1 MTDEDKFLSAVKE
14 LRKTQVKR
22 TFDQSV
28 DIIVNL
34 REFDVRRESFNTFI
48 RVPHKIKERKIAAF
62 LEKDSK
68 AVDTIKK
75 EEFPRYKEKKDLRRL
90 VKSYDFF
97 ISSAKLM
104 PAVATTFGR
113 ALGPAGKMPNP
124 QLGIIT
130 SEDDNNLKQIRES
143 VNSTVKIRVKEP
155 SIKAA
160 IGKQSSTDEQLAEN
174 AIAVYNKLIEI
185 LPKGKENIGSILIK
199 LSMDKPVKVL

>member
-14 LRKTQVKR
+14 LRKTEVKR

-34 REFDVRRESFNTFI
+34 REFDVRREAFSTFI
-48 RVPHKIKERKIAAF
+48 KVPHKIKERKIAAF
-62 LEKDSK
+62 LEKESK

-75 EEFPRYKEKKDLRRL
+75 EEFPRYKEKKDIRRL

-130 SEDDNNLKQIRES
+130 AEDDNTLKQIRES
-143 VNSTVKIRVKEP
+143 VNSTVKIKVKEP
-155 SIKAA
+155 SIKAL
-160 IGKQSSTDEQLAEN
+160 IGKQSLTDQQLADN
-174 AIAVYNKLIEI
+174 AMAVYNKLVET
-185 LPKGKENIGSILIK
+185 LPKGKENISSILIK
-199 LSMDKPVKVL
+199 LSMDKPVKIL